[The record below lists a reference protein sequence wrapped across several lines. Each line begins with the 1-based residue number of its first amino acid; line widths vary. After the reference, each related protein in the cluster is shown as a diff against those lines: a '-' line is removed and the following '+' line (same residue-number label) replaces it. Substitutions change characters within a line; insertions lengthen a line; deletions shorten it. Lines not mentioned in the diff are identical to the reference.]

1 VRVLVTG
8 GAGFIGSHL
17 VDAYLG
23 RGDKVL
29 VVDDFS
35 TGSEKNLEEA
45 LTRGLVI
52 EKVSILDPK
61 VQNLIKDFDPHL
73 INHHAAQKSVR
84 DSVENPIRDLKTNV
98 EGLLNILGVAKSLAD
113 LKRIIFASS
122 GGVMF
127 GDEAPLPTPESYPET
142 PSSPYGISK
151 LASEHYL
158 RFFAPSL
165 NLKAVALRYAN
176 VYGPRQD
183 PLGEAGVVAIFSEK
197 MLKGEAT
204 RVFGDGNQTRDF
216 VYVADIV
223 EANLRAET
231 IEDSFS
237 VFHIG
242 SGLQT
247 SVNELHREMS
257 EIEGMS
263 GIAGYQL
270 KPEYAESRVGEQMRS
285 CLDASSFAKRTAWAA
300 RTDIQVGL
308 KLTIDYF
315 RSK

>member
-1 VRVLVTG
+1 MRVLVTG

-23 RGDKVL
+23 RGDQVL

-35 TGSEKNLEEA
+35 TGSMKNLQTA
-45 LTRGLVI
+45 LSKGAQLERISV
-52 EKVSILDPK
+52 LDSNLYK
-61 VQNLIKDFDPHL
+61 LIKDFEPQL

-84 DSVENPIRDLKTNV
+84 DSVERPIHDLKINLEGILNVLAAAKTLTN
-98 EGLLNILGVAKSLAD
+98 LQHF
-113 LKRIIFASS
+113 IFSSS

-158 RFFAPSL
+158 RFFATLL
-165 NLKAVALRYAN
+165 NLKATVLRYAN

-223 EANLRAET
+223 EANLRADKV
-231 IEDSFS
+231 EDAFS
-237 VFHIG
+237 LFHIG

-247 SVNELHREMS
+247 SVNKLHRGMS
-257 EIEGMS
+257 E
-263 GIAGYQL
+263 IAGYQL
-270 KPEYAESRVGEQMRS
+270 KPAYAESRVGEQMRS

-300 RTDIQVGL
+300 RTNIQDGL
-308 KLTIDYF
+308 KQTLDYF